1 MIKSRIYK
9 NLFELFCEGCEFHIK
24 CMRKVCKT
32 VEQHQRQ
39 YLSECQDNLNK
50 EKIGKVGMI
59 IEIVSHIIS
68 F

>member
-1 MIKSRIYK
+1 
-9 NLFELFCEGCEFHIK
+9 
-24 CMRKVCKT
+24 MRKVCKT